1 MIKVKKNKGFTLVEL
16 LVVIAIIAIIA
27 VIAIPNL
34 YKAINKAK
42 AKKLVVE
49 MNVISNAITEYY
61 LEHGTLDLEIMD
73 NNQSESITDHMYLKD
88 HMPLQACFDSEIST
102 SPFGGW
108 YYIEDEDDKIYV
120 TITII
125 PPKGA
130 FNGFKDYGEKVNEA
144 MAGMETIKSMKKQ
157 IEKDSSNKIE
167 VIENDVIMTIDKQ

>member
-61 LEHGTLDLEIMD
+61 LEHGT
-73 NNQSESITDHMYLKD
+73 
-88 HMPLQACFDSEIST
+88 
-102 SPFGGW
+102 
-108 YYIEDEDDKIYV
+108 
-120 TITII
+120 
-125 PPKGA
+125 
-130 FNGFKDYGEKVNEA
+130 
-144 MAGMETIKSMKKQ
+144 
-157 IEKDSSNKIE
+157 
-167 VIENDVIMTIDKQ
+167 